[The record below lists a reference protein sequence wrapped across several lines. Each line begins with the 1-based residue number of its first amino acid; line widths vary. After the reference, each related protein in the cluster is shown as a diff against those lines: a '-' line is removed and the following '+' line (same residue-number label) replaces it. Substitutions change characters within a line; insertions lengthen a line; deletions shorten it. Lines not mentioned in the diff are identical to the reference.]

1 MKRYSKIDQSISEE
15 TFEIKP
21 YIKQLSISLAR
32 DKFRLRS
39 HMMRTVKM
47 NFSSDKKYM
56 ADLWR
61 CWHCPCVDSQAH
73 IQICPAYQ
81 QFREG
86 KDMNNDKD
94 LVEFYRKV
102 IKMRDDN
109 N

>member
-1 MKRYSKIDQSISEE
+1 MV
-15 TFEIKP
+15 
-21 YIKQLSISLAR
+21 
-32 DKFRLRS
+32 
-39 HMMRTVKM
+39 RTVKM
-47 NFSSDKKYM
+47 NFSRDNKYM
-56 ADLWR
+56 ADLWC
-61 CWHCPCVDSQAH
+61 CWHCPYVDSQVH